1 MKFLAQYI
9 DALIPLAGAL
19 LLWQWPQAFT
29 KKDLKAERKQDSGA
43 AIQNDWVAASC
54 RGRSNS
60 YRKAWITIWAEIR
73 STIRA
78 CFGFRDSDFGFLS

>member
-29 KKDLKAERKQDSGA
+29 KKDLKAEENRTLARRFRMIGWLLLA
-43 AIQNDWVAASC
+43 AGVLILIARLGSQF
-54 RGRSNS
+54 GR
-60 YRKAWITIWAEIR
+60 R
-73 STIRA
+73 
-78 CFGFRDSDFGFLS
+78 

>member
-29 KKDLKAERKQDSGA
+29 KKDLKAEETGLWRGDS
-43 AIQNDWVAASC
+43 
-54 RGRSNS
+54 
-60 YRKAWITIWAEIR
+60 E
-73 STIRA
+73 
-78 CFGFRDSDFGFLS
+78 

>member
-29 KKDLKAERKQDSGA
+29 KKDLKAEENRALARRFRMIGWLLLA
-43 AIQNDWVAASC
+43 AGVLILIASLGSQF
-54 RGRSNS
+54 GR
-60 YRKAWITIWAEIR
+60 R
-73 STIRA
+73 
-78 CFGFRDSDFGFLS
+78 

>member
-29 KKDLKAERKQDSGA
+29 KKDLKAEENRTLARRFGMIGWLLLA
-43 AIQNDWVAASC
+43 AGVLILIASLGSQF
-54 RGRSNS
+54 GR
-60 YRKAWITIWAEIR
+60 R
-73 STIRA
+73 
-78 CFGFRDSDFGFLS
+78 

>member
-29 KKDLKAERKQDSGA
+29 KKDLKAEENRILARRFRMIGWLLLA
-43 AIQNDWVAASC
+43 AGVLILIASLGSQF
-54 RGRSNS
+54 GR
-60 YRKAWITIWAEIR
+60 R
-73 STIRA
+73 
-78 CFGFRDSDFGFLS
+78 

>member
-29 KKDLKAERKQDSGA
+29 KKDLKAEENRTLARRFRMIGWLLLA
-43 AIQNDWVAASC
+43 AGVLTLIASLGSQF
-54 RGRSNS
+54 GR
-60 YRKAWITIWAEIR
+60 R
-73 STIRA
+73 
-78 CFGFRDSDFGFLS
+78 